1 MDEMPVC
8 QVKLRGFHGESDS
21 PRLWGCL
28 KQSHVVR
35 WWGDAGRE
43 LPALA
48 HQSPENA
55 AIIMAKGIPVGFMC
69 WQRPS
74 REELAAVS
82 LGDLPANL
90 VDVDLLIGESSLLGQ
105 GIGPRALL
113 LLRERLCAD
122 PLVSHLGVGTSAS
135 NERAVRAYRK
145 AGFPLFR
152 SFEDSQWGPWLY
164 MVAECPSGER
174 AKSKKHLMK

>member
-1 MDEMPVC
+1 MQAYEVE
-8 QVKLRGFHGESDS
+8 LRDFRQESDFE
-21 PRLWGCL
+21 RLLRWL
-28 KQSHVVR
+28 EQPHVSR
-35 WWGDAGRE
+35 WWGDARRE
-43 LPALA
+43 LEDLI
-48 HQSPENA
+48 QGSPENG
-55 AIIMAKGIPVGFMC
+55 AIIMANGIPVGFMC

-105 GIGPRALL
+105 GIGPSALL
-113 LLRERLCAD
+113 LLRDRLCAD
-122 PLVSHLGVGTSAS
+122 PLVSHLGVGTSAY
-135 NERAVRAYRK
+135 NERAVRAYGK
-145 AGFPLFR
+145 AGFRLFR

-174 AKSKKHLMK
+174 AKSKKRPMK